1 MGIVNAGLLPVYD
14 DIEPTMRNLIEAVI
28 LNQSDDN
35 KHVERLI
42 EFADNMKQ
50 NKTKKTTTVEKQ
62 IDEWRTKSV
71 EERLKHSLIKVKMH
85 LKFREFQIILKRIR
99 KKQDRCILLL

>member
-14 DIEPTMRNLIEAVI
+14 DIEPTMRRLIEEVI
-28 LNQSDDN
+28 LNKSDDN

-42 EFADNMKQ
+42 EFADKMKQ
-50 NKTKKTTTVEKQ
+50 NKTKKAATAEKQ

-71 EERLKHSLIKVKMH
+71 EERLKYSLVKVTNF
-85 LKFREFQIILKRIR
+85 LNLGNFRSH
-99 KKQDRCILLL
+99 